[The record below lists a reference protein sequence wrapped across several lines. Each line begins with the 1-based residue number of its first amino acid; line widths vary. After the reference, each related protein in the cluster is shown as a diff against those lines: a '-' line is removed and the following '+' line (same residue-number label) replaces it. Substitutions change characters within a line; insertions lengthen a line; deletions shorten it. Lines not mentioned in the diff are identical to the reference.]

1 MKKRTLLPYI
11 KNASENFPV
20 VLVSGPRQVGKTTI
34 FDIAIDKKRTKV
46 SLDDENAMVLATTD
60 PVAFFEQYSPP
71 VLIDEVQYAPQLF
84 KQIKILSDKYNK
96 NGLFWLTGSQVFSM
110 MKNVSETLAGR
121 IAILNLQGFSQSEIL
136 DKSKVEPFIP
146 KMMKTRQGYKLTTQ
160 SAFENIWKGSFPRYR
175 TSPKMNWKMFYSSY
189 VKTYLERDV
198 RQILNISQERTFYQ
212 FLKVLA
218 ARTAQLVNY
227 NDIARDLDI
236 TSKTVKAWISILE
249 TSGIIFHL
257 HPYSNN
263 LTKRAI
269 KTPKLYFFDTG
280 LVAYLTG
287 QDSAEIISNG
297 PMSGAILE
305 NYAISEI
312 FKSYWHNA
320 EEISAYYYRDKDG
333 YEIDLIIESEGRLY
347 PVEIKRTSSPSKADI
362 KNFTIMEK
370 FGRDIG
376 MGAVICLRETPIL
389 LNSNVISVPLNYIS

>member
-34 FDIAIDKKRTKV
+34 FDLAAGRERKKV
-46 SLDDENAMVLATTD
+46 SLDDENAMLLATSD
-60 PVAFFEQYSPP
+60 PVAFFEQFSPP

-84 KQIKILSDKYNK
+84 KQIKILSDRLKK

-121 IAILNLQGFSQSEIL
+121 IAILNLQGFSQSEIS
-136 DKSKVEPFIP
+136 DNPDTKPFVP
-146 KMMKTRQGYKLTTQ
+146 KIMPEREGYRLTVK
-160 SAFENIWKGSFPRYR
+160 SAFENIWRGSFPRLL
-175 TSPKMNWKMFYSSY
+175 TSPEMNWNMFYSSY
-189 VKTYLERDV
+189 IKTYLERDV
-198 RQILNISQERTFYQ
+198 RQILNISQERTFYL

-236 TSKTVKAWISILE
+236 SAKTVKAWISILE
-249 TSGIIFHL
+249 TSGIVFHL

-280 LVAYLTG
+280 LVSYLTG
-287 QDSAEIISNG
+287 QDSPQILHNG
-297 PMSGAILE
+297 PMAGAIFE

-312 FKSYWHNA
+312 VKSYWHNA

-333 YEIDLIIESEGRLY
+333 YEIDLIIEREGRLH
-347 PVEIKRTSSPSKADI
+347 PVEIKKTASPSKVDI
-362 KNFTIMEK
+362 KNFPIMEK
-370 FGRDIG
+370 FGREVG
-376 MGAVICLRETPIL
+376 MGAVVCLRETPIP
-389 LNSNVISVPLNYIS
+389 LNSNVVAIPVNYVS